1 MSGEVLEGCDG
12 GEGVEK
18 GQKNLAGSWSLSW
31 QKGSREFFWNRNVYI
46 PLKLPNQQKCKKI

>member
-18 GQKNLAGSWSLSW
+18 GHKSLAGSWSLSW

-46 PLKLPNQQKCKKI
+46 PLK